1 MKTKSKAMKR
11 KLTTGATTIQA
22 TVGKLRKDY
31 EAKLN
36 KLQNVNPYNMP
47 PGWKFGEELAKLLAD
62 YKADLAIVIAGFSS
76 ELAGDLTGQKQID
89 EQKFYIGMRIGMRV
103 EERVGFTNSLEV
115 IAGYLQGVNGNSMF
129 SNHSAR
135 AGLLHHLQL
144 AEKVHQQEA
153 PILRE
158 MRTKLLNDEEAEKEI
173 WKEVHEAGFKI
184 AGTVDPYIQQEA
196 ELLAGGR
203 NLRVDG
209 VLQPLEAYI
218 VGVLEHFEKQIEKV
232 YGV

>member
-1 MKTKSKAMKR
+1 MKTKSKAMKG
-11 KLTTGATTIQA
+11 KLTKGATTIQA

-31 EAKLN
+31 EAKLS
-36 KLQNVNPYNMP
+36 KLENVNPYNMP
-47 PGWKFGEELAKLLAD
+47 PGWKFGEELTKLLTD
-62 YKADLAIVIAGFSS
+62 YKADLAIAIAGFANG
-76 ELAGDLTGQKQID
+76 LAGDLGAKQID
-89 EQKFYIGMRIGMRV
+89 EEKFYTGMRIGMRV
-103 EERVGFTNSLEV
+103 EERVGFANSLEV
-115 IAGYLQGVNGNSMF
+115 IAGYLQGTNGNSMF
-129 SNHSAR
+129 GNHSAR

-218 VGVLEHFEKQIEKV
+218 AGVLGNFEKRIEEV

>member
-1 MKTKSKAMKR
+1 MKTKSKAMKG
-11 KLTTGATTIQA
+11 KLTKGATTIQA

-31 EAKLN
+31 EAKLS
-36 KLQNVNPYNMP
+36 KLENVNPYNMP
-47 PGWKFGEELAKLLAD
+47 PGWKFGEELTKLLTD
-62 YKADLAIVIAGFSS
+62 YKADLAIVIAGFANG
-76 ELAGDLTGQKQID
+76 LAGDLGAKQID

-153 PILRE
+153 PILRK

>member
-1 MKTKSKAMKR
+1 MKTKSQAMKG
-11 KLTTGATTIQA
+11 KLTTGAVTIQA
-22 TVGKLRKDY
+22 TVEKIRKDY

-36 KLQNVNPYNMP
+36 KLKNVNPYNMP
-47 PGWKFGEELAKLLAD
+47 PGWKFGEELAKLIAD
-62 YKADLAIVIAGFSS
+62 YKADLAVAIAGFANG
-76 ELAGDLTGQKQID
+76 LAGDLGAKQID
-89 EQKFYIGMRIGMRV
+89 EEKFYTGMRIGMRV

-144 AEKVHQQEA
+144 AEKVHQQET

>member
-11 KLTTGATTIQA
+11 KLTTGAITIQA

-36 KLQNVNPYNMP
+36 KLKSVDPYNMP
-47 PGWKFGEELAKLLAD
+47 PGWKFGEELTKLLTD
-62 YKADLAIVIAGFSS
+62 YKADLAIAIAGFANG
-76 ELAGDLTGQKQID
+76 LAGDLGAKQID
-89 EQKFYIGMRIGMRV
+89 EEKFYTGMRIGMRV
-103 EERVGFTNSLEV
+103 EERVGFANSLEV
-115 IAGYLQGVNGNSMF
+115 IAGYLQGTNGNSMF
-129 SNHSAR
+129 GNHSAR

-203 NLRVDG
+203 NLRVEG

>member
-1 MKTKSKAMKR
+1 MKTKSKAMKG
-11 KLTTGATTIQA
+11 KLTKGATTIQA

-36 KLQNVNPYNMP
+36 KLKSVDPYNMP
-47 PGWKFGEELAKLLAD
+47 PGWKFGEELTKLLTD
-62 YKADLAIVIAGFSS
+62 YKADLAIAIAGFANG
-76 ELAGDLTGQKQID
+76 LAGDLGAKQID
-89 EQKFYIGMRIGMRV
+89 EQKFYTGMRIGMRV

-115 IAGYLQGVNGNSMF
+115 ITGYLQGINGNSMF

-196 ELLAGGR
+196 ELLAGGQ
-203 NLRVDG
+203 NLRVSEMT
-209 VLQPLEAYI
+209 QPLEAYI
-218 VGVLEHFEKQIEKV
+218 TGILGQYEKQIEKV

>member
-1 MKTKSKAMKR
+1 MKTKSKAMKG
-11 KLTTGATTIQA
+11 KLTKGATTIQA

-31 EAKLN
+31 EAKLS
-36 KLQNVNPYNMP
+36 KLENVNPYNMP
-47 PGWKFGEELAKLLAD
+47 PGWKFGEELTKLLTD
-62 YKADLAIVIAGFSS
+62 YKADLAIAIAGFADG
-76 ELAGDLTGQKQID
+76 LAGDLGAKQID
-89 EQKFYIGMRIGMRV
+89 EEKFYTGMRIGMRV

-115 IAGYLQGVNGNSMF
+115 IAGYLQGTNGNSMF
-129 SNHSAR
+129 GNHSAR

>member
-1 MKTKSKAMKR
+1 MKTKSKAMKG
-11 KLTTGATTIQA
+11 KLTTGAVTIQA

-31 EAKLN
+31 EAKLS
-36 KLQNVNPYNMP
+36 KLKNVNPYNMP
-47 PGWKFGEELAKLLAD
+47 PGWKFGEELAKLLTD
-62 YKADLAIVIAGFSS
+62 YKADLAIAVAGFANG
-76 ELAGDLTGQKQID
+76 LAGDLKGKQID
-89 EQKFYIGMRIGMRV
+89 EEKFYTGMRIGMRV
-103 EERVGFTNSLEV
+103 EERVGFANSLEV
-115 IAGYLQGVNGNSMF
+115 IAGYLQGTNGNSMF
-129 SNHSAR
+129 GNHSAR

>member
-1 MKTKSKAMKR
+1 MKTKSKAMKG
-11 KLTTGATTIQA
+11 KLTKGATTIQA

-31 EAKLN
+31 EAKLS
-36 KLQNVNPYNMP
+36 KLENVNPYNMP
-47 PGWKFGEELAKLLAD
+47 PGWKFGEELTKLLTD
-62 YKADLAIVIAGFSS
+62 YKADLAIAIAGFADG
-76 ELAGDLTGQKQID
+76 LAGDLGAKQID
-89 EQKFYIGMRIGMRV
+89 EEKFYTGMRIGMRV

-115 IAGYLQGVNGNSMF
+115 IVGYLQGTNGNSMF

>member
-1 MKTKSKAMKR
+1 MKTKSKAMKG
-11 KLTTGATTIQA
+11 KLTKGATTIQA

-31 EAKLN
+31 EAKLS
-36 KLQNVNPYNMP
+36 KLENVNPYNMP
-47 PGWKFGEELAKLLAD
+47 PGWKFGEELTKLLTD
-62 YKADLAIVIAGFSS
+62 YKADLAIAIAGFANG
-76 ELAGDLTGQKQID
+76 LAGDLGAKQID
-89 EQKFYIGMRIGMRV
+89 EEKFYTGMRIGMRV
-103 EERVGFTNSLEV
+103 EERVGFANSLEV
-115 IAGYLQGVNGNSMF
+115 IAGYLQGTNGNSMF
-129 SNHSAR
+129 GNHSAR

>member
-1 MKTKSKAMKR
+1 MKTKSKAMKG
-11 KLTTGATTIQA
+11 KLTKGATTIQA

-31 EAKLN
+31 EAKLS
-36 KLQNVNPYNMP
+36 KLENVNPYNMP
-47 PGWKFGEELAKLLAD
+47 PGWKFGEELTKLLTD
-62 YKADLAIVIAGFSS
+62 YKADLAIAIAGFANG
-76 ELAGDLTGQKQID
+76 LAGDLGAKQID
-89 EQKFYIGMRIGMRV
+89 EEKFYTGMRIGMRV
-103 EERVGFTNSLEV
+103 EERVGFANSLEV
-115 IAGYLQGVNGNSMF
+115 IAGYLQGTNGNSMF
-129 SNHSAR
+129 GNHSAR

-184 AGTVDPYIQQEA
+184 TGTVDPYIQQEA

>member
-1 MKTKSKAMKR
+1 MKTKSQAMKG
-11 KLTTGATTIQA
+11 KLTTGAVTIQA
-22 TVGKLRKDY
+22 TVEKIRKDY

-36 KLQNVNPYNMP
+36 KLKNVNPYNMP
-47 PGWKFGEELAKLLAD
+47 PGWKFGEELAKLIAD
-62 YKADLAIVIAGFSS
+62 YKADLAVAIAGFANG
-76 ELAGDLTGQKQID
+76 LAGDLGAKQID
-89 EQKFYIGMRIGMRV
+89 EEKFYTGMRIGMRV

-144 AEKVHQQEA
+144 AEKVHQQET

-203 NLRVDG
+203 NLRVEG